1 MSASTSLT
9 NALGN
14 GLRKLVGKPAKTSAY
29 GLFDVQ
35 LKAII
40 PLSPSLT
47 RFVFSGEDVAHMHT
61 LAADQRIKIFF
72 PSADGHPPQLPK
84 QGSWQDARRGLSA
97 EHSPPMRT
105 YTIRALR
112 REAQEL
118 DVDFVLHGVNGPAS
132 TWATQARIGE
142 RLQIVA
148 PNLAFDG
155 DPGGYEWR
163 APKALQNL
171 LLIGDETALP
181 AIAGILEQLARDL
194 PHVAV
199 QAFIEVPGEA
209 DCLEL
214 ACSPATQLNWLPRD
228 VLHCAHGEAMI
239 HACRELAQL
248 PPGTAGAGHDVK
260 LEEVD
265 IDRQILWELAKPGSG
280 DFYAWIAGESAAV
293 MNIRRYLIT
302 ERGLERNALTLMGYW
317 RAGRTFD

>member
-14 GLRKLVGKPAKTSAY
+14 GLRKLAGKPAKASAY
-29 GLFDVQ
+29 RLFDVQ

-40 PLSPSLT
+40 ALSPSLT
-47 RFVFSGEDVAHMHT
+47 RFVFSGEDVAQMHS

-72 PSADGHPPQLPK
+72 PSANGQPPQLPK
-84 QGSWQDARRGLSA
+84 HGSWQDARRGLSS
-97 EHSPPMRT
+97 EQSPPMRT

-112 REAQEL
+112 REAQEV
-118 DVDFVLHGVNGPAS
+118 DVEFVLHGVNGPAS
-132 TWATQARIGE
+132 TWASQARIGD
-142 RLQIVA
+142 RLQMVA

-163 APKALQNL
+163 PPKALRNL

-181 AIAGILEQLARDL
+181 AIAGILEQIARDL
-194 PHVAV
+194 PEVAV

-209 DCLEL
+209 DCLDL
-214 ACSPATQLNWLPRD
+214 ACSPATELSWLPRD
-228 VLHCAHGEAMI
+228 VLHCTHGEAMI
-239 HACRELAQL
+239 HASRELARL
-248 PPGTAGAGHDVK
+248 PPTVAGAGLKVK

-302 ERGLERNALTLMGYW
+302 ERGLDRSALTLMGYW